1 MDFGPRGGNVVYASS
16 QDSHFPNQTEDTA
29 AEIGRGVRCLASGPR
44 RWMGVAPTF
53 EEVGGLRAAR
63 LQVPCCWAQ
72 AVRACLPI
80 TYPSLTPAPC
90 SQIGGY
96 GLSAG
101 QTTLLCCVVAWAVV
115 VCCLLERRTV
125 GRSNGLL
132 SLLEEVE
139 RLKNEGADLSLDE
152 VAEEEEPAFDP
163 SKLSEEE
170 LKMRLETSSR
180 NLDD

>member
-1 MDFGPRGGNVVYASS
+1 MDCARRGCRCRAVGRRLCAHACR
-16 QDSHFPNQTEDTA
+16 SHTQVSPLL
-29 AEIGRGVRCLASGPR
+29 RVR
-44 RWMGVAPTF
+44 
-53 EEVGGLRAAR
+53 
-63 LQVPCCWAQ
+63 
-72 AVRACLPI
+72 
-80 TYPSLTPAPC
+80 
-90 SQIGGY
+90 QIGGY

-170 LKMRLETSSR
+170 LKMLLETSSR

>member
-1 MDFGPRGGNVVYASS
+1 MISP
-16 QDSHFPNQTEDTA
+16 DSRFPNPEDPA
-29 AEIGRGVRCLASGPR
+29 EEIGRGVRCLASGPR

-80 TYPSLTPAPC
+80 TYASLTPAAC

-170 LKMRLETSSR
+170 LKMLLETSSR